1 MEKIPA
7 TDQPVLGLNL
17 NRIEFEIRLGPDVH
31 SLGGAF
37 AFQEDLEYVNLQ
49 VTSNITDLSFMFCG
63 AHSFNQPVGNWD
75 TSNVTDMSG
84 MFMNAEAF
92 NQPIGDWDTSKVSN
106 MRFMLSRAKSF
117 NQPVDGW
124 NISNVEDSMLMFYEQ
139 GTAE

>member
-1 MEKIPA
+1 
-7 TDQPVLGLNL
+7 
-17 NRIEFEIRLGPDVH
+17 
-31 SLGGAF
+31 
-37 AFQEDLEYVNLQ
+37 
-49 VTSNITDLSFMFCG
+49 
-63 AHSFNQPVGNWD
+63 
-75 TSNVTDMSG
+75 MSG

-106 MRFMLSRAKSF
+106 MRFMFSRAKSF